1 MPAGNLEVSEVSTS
15 IVRSARGF
23 ALLALATCGLLPCAG
38 NATAGDP
45 QFEERYETE
54 LERKGPME
62 PLDWTCDEGD
72 VWRVTG
78 LEFVRGGEFSLVLND
93 ATVVFGRHDK
103 TPVWAVV
110 IPDAAASVTGR
121 TAASGSMV
129 KSLWMRFH
137 PAKFPEL
144 FPMTRVTGPGP
155 AEAQLLAR
163 RIALHKMGSSWQV
176 DGFPAIP
183 DKGAMVLDMETVQGP
198 RKFLKVDE
206 TTSSI
211 ELIDAFDKRVMAP
224 EVPLAPAD
232 SLAAFDQAWDK
243 FDATYPKF
251 VLRPEVDWNAQKARY
266 RPLAESA
273 ATTWEAGTA
282 IALMLENLRDLHVWV
297 KAGDEACP
305 TYQRVRPAN
314 FSWQGTQAAVGE
326 VRGAKNDVAV
336 GRTKDGIGYIGSF
349 GLGDPEAVNAFDA
362 ALEELGDCWALVLD
376 LRMNGGG
383 NEVSAQQMAG
393 RFTDKKKVYSQS
405 RVRDDPKDRASLKPA
420 QPRSLEPRG
429 PWRWAQP
436 VVVLQG
442 RKTMSSAE
450 SFAAMLG
457 TCSNVT
463 TMGDAT
469 AGASANPET
478 LELPG
483 GIVVNVPRWNDMD
496 AAGKPIEDVGFP
508 PKVPFAATPTS
519 FTSDKDALVTA
530 AIEKLRKQAKGVR
543 RAGKPAKK

>member
-1 MPAGNLEVSEVSTS
+1 MSTS
-15 IVRSARGF
+15 IVRPAR
-23 ALLALATCGLLPCAG
+23 ALVLALSGLVPCGG
-38 NATAGDP
+38 NAAAGDP
-45 QFEERYETE
+45 KFEERYETT
-54 LERKGPME
+54 LERKGQPV

-78 LEFVRGGEFSLVLND
+78 LEFVRGGEFSLVLNES
-93 ATVVFGRHDK
+93 TVVFGRHGK
-103 TPVWAVV
+103 TPVWALVL
-110 IPDAAASVTGR
+110 PDAATSVVGR

-129 KSLWMRFH
+129 KSVWMRFH
-137 PAKFPEL
+137 PSKFGEL
-144 FPMTRVTGPGP
+144 FPVARVKGPGP
-155 AEAQLLAR
+155 AQAQLLAR
-163 RIALHKMGSSWQV
+163 RIALHKMGGSWQV

-206 TTSSI
+206 TKSSI

-224 EVPLAPAD
+224 EVPLAPEQ
-232 SLAAFDQAWDK
+232 SLAAFDQAWAK
-243 FDATYPKF
+243 FDATYAKF
-251 VLRPEVDWNAQKARY
+251 GLRPEVDWDALKARY

-273 ATTWEAGTA
+273 PTTWEAGTA

-297 KAGDEACP
+297 KAGDELCP
-305 TYQRVRPAN
+305 LYQRVRPAN

-326 VRGAKNDVAV
+326 VRGAKNEVAV
-336 GRTKDGIGYIGSF
+336 GRTKDGIAYIGSF
-349 GLGDPEAVNAFDA
+349 GLMDAEVVSAFDS

-376 LRMNGGG
+376 VRMNGGG
-383 NEVSAQQMAG
+383 SESSAQQMAG
-393 RFTDKKKVYSQS
+393 RFADKKKVYSQA

-450 SFAAMLG
+450 SFVAMLG

-469 AGASANPET
+469 AGASANPEL

-483 GIVVNVPRWNDMD
+483 GIVVNVPRWNDLD

-543 RAGKPAKK
+543 RAAKPPKK